1 MNDGPEAREALRDAC
16 MQASTEVA
24 ALWIVRFRGA
34 TLGSIGRGI
43 AEAVGDSLFEGDAA
57 YSDEGRPDPAGL
69 TLAAFRADGAPL
81 GRITVHPAERGLEAF
96 VTELAL
102 DAAARIG
109 CGVELRADDVVLE
122 RFGSESVRPRAL
134 VGAST
139 SYREAPPDLVAPFAG
154 LDVRVT
160 REGERVRLIRET
172 PVHTHALWLPL
183 LIVLSVIFWWAAL
196 PALLFRDGRDFIFGM
211 YRQTLRKAPLRWQA
225 ELTSHELVI
234 TPDSAVPHAIPLDR
248 VRCVSL
254 ASPAWTR
261 SETQRLPVLRLLV
274 DGAFVEPEVPREL
287 CAPLTEA
294 VRRAIGR
301 SAGAG

>member
-16 MQASTEVA
+16 VQASTEVA

-34 TLGSIGRGI
+34 TLGSIGRGL
-43 AEAVGDSLFEGDAA
+43 AEAVGDTLFEGDAA

-69 TLAAFRADGAPL
+69 TLEAFRADGASL

-109 CGVELRADDVVLE
+109 CVVELRADDVVLE
-122 RFGSESVRPRAL
+122 RFGAESVRPRGS
-134 VGAST
+134 VGPRSF
-139 SYREAPPDLVAPFAG
+139 REAPPDLTASFVG
-154 LDVRVT
+154 LDVRIT

-172 PVHTHALWLPL
+172 PVHTHPMWLPL
-183 LIVLSVIFWWAAL
+183 LILLSVIFWWAAL
-196 PALLFRDGRDFIFGM
+196 PALLFREGRDFIFGM

-234 TPDSAVPHAIPLDR
+234 TPDGAAPHTIPLDR

-261 SETQRLPVLRLLV
+261 METERLPVLRLLV
-274 DGAFVEPEVPREL
+274 DGAFVEPEVPSEL
-287 CAPLTEA
+287 RAALTEA
-294 VRRAIGR
+294 VRRAID
-301 SAGAG
+301 AGAR